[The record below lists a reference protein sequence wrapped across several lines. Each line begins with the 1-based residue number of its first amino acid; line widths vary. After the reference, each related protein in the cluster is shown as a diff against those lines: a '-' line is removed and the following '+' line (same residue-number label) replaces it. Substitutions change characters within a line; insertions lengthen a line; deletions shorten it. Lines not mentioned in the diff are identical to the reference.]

1 MKRLGLLG
9 VCLLAMAAPAAGGAQ
24 QPPPPDSQD
33 SNAAEQAA
41 DPASENGATEAAPAA
56 AHEIA
61 PAPAG
66 ADAPVAPDRL
76 DTQLADRCLPKR
88 MIGRKYGP
96 PYISSLP
103 DVPAHAP
110 ATGAFGDIPPSDPDH
125 TDYCGGS

>member
-9 VCLLAMAAPAAGGAQ
+9 VCLLAMAAPAAGLAL
-24 QPPPPDSQD
+24 QPPAPGAED
-33 SNAAEQAA
+33 SNEAEQAA

-56 AHEIA
+56 ADEIA
-61 PAPAG
+61 AAPAG

-76 DTQLADRCLPKR
+76 DTPLVEPCRPKR

-96 PYISSLP
+96 PYINSLP
-103 DVPAHAP
+103 NVPAHAP

-125 TDYCGGS
+125 TDYCGDS